1 MTDRRL
7 EEKPACSV
15 TSAPFPTE
23 LKCDSCGQE
32 IEVWSDDE
40 ITCGKCGSLFNNSKN
55 QED

>member
-23 LKCDSCGQE
+23 EKCQSCGHE
-32 IEVWSDDE
+32 IEAWSDDTE
-40 ITCGKCGSLFNNSKN
+40 VKCGECGFFNRVVR
-55 QED
+55 